1 MILWDI
7 FLVPFTLVTLMLK
20 LLLAA
25 RTATLIAEHVHSK
38 RNGIFAQRAECT
50 PVVLHVAV

>member
-1 MILWDI
+1 
-7 FLVPFTLVTLMLK
+7 MLK